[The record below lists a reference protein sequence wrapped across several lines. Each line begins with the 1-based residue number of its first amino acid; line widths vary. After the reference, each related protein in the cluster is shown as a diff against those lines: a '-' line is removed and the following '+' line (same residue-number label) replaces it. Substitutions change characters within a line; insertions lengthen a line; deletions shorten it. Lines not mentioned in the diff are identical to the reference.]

1 MTEQMSFPAPPLQAL
16 NLPQFE
22 KRNIDVKVLRLDL
35 MHPHLGG
42 NKWFKLKENLIL
54 ARQQQHSTL
63 LSFGGAW
70 SNHIRA
76 LACAA
81 EAEGFQSIGMIR
93 GELVEPLNPVLRYA
107 AEQGMQLH
115 SLDRTAYRRRTE
127 PPFIA
132 ELHERFGDF
141 YLIPEGGSNTAG
153 VQGCTEI
160 ADFLPWK
167 EADKPASQRFVLLAC
182 GTGTTLAGLLMGM
195 AQRDIQATVVGVA
208 VLKGAD
214 FIAEQVRQWLSAL
227 GPELVPP
234 WQVELDFHEGGYARS
249 NTSLESFIADFRQQ
263 TRLPLEP
270 VYSGKLFKAVAS
282 MVKLGRF
289 PPGSELVI
297 IHSGGI
303 LPQ

>member
-1 MTEQMSFPAPPLQAL
+1 MTEQMSFPVPPLQAL
-16 NLPQFE
+16 NLSQFA
-22 KRNIDVKVLRLDL
+22 NYAIDVNVLRLDL

-76 LACAA
+76 LAGAA
-81 EAEGFQSIGMIR
+81 AIKGFQSIGLIR
-93 GELVEPLNPVLRYA
+93 GEMVEPLNPVLRYA

-115 SLDRTAYRRRTE
+115 SLDRTTYRRRTE
-127 PPFIA
+127 PQFIA
-132 ELHERFGDF
+132 ELHQRFGDF
-141 YLIPEGGSNTAG
+141 YLIPEGGSNTDG

-160 ADFLPWK
+160 ADFLPWQ
-167 EADKPASQRFVLLAC
+167 EADIPAKRRFVLLAC

-195 AQRDIQATVVGVA
+195 AQRNIQATVVGVA

-214 FIAEQVRQWLSAL
+214 FIAEQVKQWLSDVQ
-227 GPELVPP
+227 PDSVPA
-234 WQVELDFHEGGYARS
+234 WQVELDFHQGGYARS
-249 NTSLESFIADFRQQ
+249 NTALDSFIADFRQQ

-270 VYSGKLFKAVAS
+270 VYSGKLFKAVVS
-282 MVKLGRF
+282 LVEQGRF